1 MRSKSVSALASL
13 LRPRRLAAS
22 SHSHRGRYVIP
33 HERVWPAAAPT
44 CCSGG
49 GAAVHQT
56 CTPGVLLRARRN
68 RPQSCTRSVPLRKR
82 CRRPTK
88 CPTKCTRSVL
98 LRKRCRRPTRSVP
111 GPLREARPGLTGQGR
126 PLPRVARL
134 RPTLLPRS
142 GRAVMRGPT
151 VCSREAPPESDA
163 LRPW

>member
-1 MRSKSVSALASL
+1 MRSKSVPALASL

-22 SHSHRGRYVIP
+22 SHSHRGRCVIP
-33 HERVWPAAAPT
+33 REPVRSAAAPT
-44 CCSGG
+44 CCSED
-49 GAAVHQT
+49 GAAVNQT
-56 CTPGVLLRARRN
+56 CTPGVLLRVRRN
-68 RPQSCTRSVPLRKR
+68 RPQSCARGVLLRKR

-88 CPTKCTRSVL
+88 CTCSVL